1 MKPHENKPFVRA
13 LLLVALA
20 TGCGRLSSDPDAPVP
35 PTPLD
40 PLPGAHAT
48 LGLVS
53 AAGGNGSVA
62 VQWRVPKDKEL
73 LPARLGVFV
82 STDPDALQNAEPFEV
97 DEASG
102 QARFGGLP
110 ADSLLYA
117 RLAARNDSGA
127 NWNELGATLAFHTGE
142 PLYVD
147 PLTTLA
153 TGDGLTPET
162 PFQDI
167 TLALIFAPVLGKSV
181 IWVAEGSQPVAQLPL
196 VTGLHMVG
204 GFTTSFSLADRDTEA
219 HPTRLLA
226 IDDPGTPND
235 PALVVLGPGAVG
247 VPATLD
253 GFELEGLASTTV
265 GLDSSGHQYQAR
277 DVHIT
282 GCVRGFRLRSLPTD
296 NETEIVVTGCS
307 ARNAVNEGLSVD
319 GSFDLL
325 VEASDFDNN
334 GAEGAAI
341 GKLYASS
348 ARSVALRV
356 RGCRFTRNG
365 QEGLDIQLG
374 VPTGAVAPGGRFV
387 VELEESDF
395 LDNQLDGVRVDL
407 DYETA
412 PEWSARIVARG
423 LSAHTNGLAG
433 VHFDLDASSSALA
446 HRLACRANGT
456 DGFLVTSESW
466 SGIATLSSSA
476 LWGNLGAGA
485 RATFGNVAVVA
496 SHCAF
501 AGNVQGGFVAD
512 TSRSVALNCA
522 ADSQSNPW
530 SGVNAV
536 ASLSATGH
544 EPAWFA
550 HAPLEYATV
559 ISINA
564 ASLQT
569 EAATNAGV
577 GSTMEVGDDGEAR
590 LVVSAAGPVLALAPA
605 PAAQGTPVRAWFWA
619 DSNVTED
626 WRAAPA
632 GELQGS
638 GWTGPDSQ
646 AQDCGPF
653 GAPQGGVPGR
663 DEPVPPTLF
672 YLASATP
679 SISSSIPPAADL
691 VLEFAGGA
699 PDRTTLAQGL
709 VVRRGQGLL
718 TLGFTVNLGSIT
730 AHAPVGGWLDGDRLE
745 LHAALHNSD
754 GHPLATPFTL
764 VLDAQ

>member
-1 MKPHENKPFVRA
+1 MKPHDSKLTAHA
-13 LLLVALA
+13 LLLVVLA
-20 TGCGRLSSDPDAPVP
+20 TSCGRLSSDPDAPLP
-35 PTPLD
+35 PRPLD
-40 PLPGAHAT
+40 PLPGSHAT

-53 AAGGNGSVA
+53 AAGGAGSVA
-62 VQWRVPKDKEL
+62 VRWRVPEDREL
-73 LPARLGVFV
+73 LPTRLGVFI
-82 STDPDALQNAEPFEV
+82 SADPEALQNAEPFEV
-97 DEASG
+97 DEVSG
-102 QARFGGLP
+102 EARFGGLP
-110 ADSLLYA
+110 AESLLYA
-117 RLAARNDSGA
+117 RLAVRDDLSAT
-127 NWNELGATLAFHTGE
+127 WTELGATLAFHTGQ
-142 PLYVD
+142 PLFVD
-147 PLTTLA
+147 PLTTLT
-153 TGDGLTPET
+153 TGDGLTPQT

-181 IWVAEGSQPVAQLPL
+181 IWVAEGSQSVAQLPL

-204 GFTTSFSLADRDTEA
+204 GFTNAFTLAERDTKA
-219 HPTRLLA
+219 HATRLLA

-253 GFELEGLASTTV
+253 GFALEGLASTTV
-265 GLDSSGHQYQAR
+265 GLDSSGHAYQAR
-277 DVHIT
+277 DVQIN

-296 NETEIVVTGCS
+296 NETEIVITGCS

-319 GSFDLL
+319 GAFDLL

-334 GAEGAAI
+334 GAEGAAV

-348 ARSVALRV
+348 GRSVSLRV
-356 RGCRFTRNG
+356 RGCRFTRNA

-374 VPTGAVAPGGRFV
+374 VPAGATAPGGRFTV
-387 VELEESDF
+387 QLEESDF

-433 VHFDLDASSSALA
+433 VHFDLDAQSTALA

-466 SGIATLSSSA
+466 SGIATLSASA
-476 LWGNLGAGA
+476 LWGNQGAGA

-496 SHCAF
+496 SQCAF

-512 TSRSVALNCA
+512 TSRSIALNCA

-530 SGVNAV
+530 SGVSAV
-536 ASLSATGH
+536 SSLSSPTH
-544 EPAWFA
+544 EDSWFA
-550 HAPLEYATV
+550 HAPLEYTTV
-559 ISINA
+559 LSISG

-569 EAATNAGV
+569 DAATDAGV
-577 GSTMEVGDDGEAR
+577 GSTLELGDDGQAR
-590 LVVSAAGPVLALAPA
+590 LVVSATGPVLGVDPA
-605 PAAQGTPVRAWFWA
+605 PAAQAAPLRAWFWA

-632 GELQGS
+632 GELQAA
-638 GWTGPDSQ
+638 GWTGPDGL

-653 GAPQGGVPGR
+653 GAALGGVPGR
-663 DEPVPPTLF
+663 DEPVPPELF
-672 YLASATP
+672 YLASTTP
-679 SISSSIPPAADL
+679 SIAGGVQTAADL
-691 VLEFAGGA
+691 VLEFAGGT
-699 PDRTTLAQGL
+699 PDRTTLGQGL
-709 VVRRGQGLL
+709 IVRRGQGLL
-718 TLGFTVNLGSIT
+718 TLGFTVNTGSIT
-730 AHAPVGGWLDGDRLE
+730 VHAPVGGWIDGDRLE
-745 LHAALHNSD
+745 LHAALHSSD